1 MTCLYFIY
9 ARKIYVRMHLKTVEI
24 HLKGYS
30 RAKARWGDVEPE
42 SHGGGEG
49 QWKVYVK
56 GNPPTLDNFDAA
68 NAAT

>member
-9 ARKIYVRMHLKTVEI
+9 ARKIYVRLHLKTVEML
-24 HLKGYS
+24 LKGYS
-30 RAKARWGDVEPE
+30 RAKAEPM
-42 SHGGGEG
+42 SNLKAMGGGEG

-68 NAAT
+68 KAAT